1 METTNTEKSI
11 TNHDE
16 LNNYATKAKQ
26 QRLEKENTIR
36 HRKRQSVA
44 SACFVVALLL
54 FAFSIGLH
62 RAAFQAYLRT
72 KGKSHDCAE
81 ALMEKTNPMT
91 APKRN

>member
-1 METTNTEKSI
+1 M
-11 TNHDE
+11 
-16 LNNYATKAKQ
+16 ATQ

-81 ALMEKTNPMT
+81 ALMEIFKG
-91 APKRN
+91 APALLNKLSGVPQFADRDC